1 MEFVAG
7 DLVRMGFGFFNPN
20 HAAAAICA
28 LFPFCWGWRC
38 RWHWAGRLVGVALC
52 VMLAMTYS
60 RTGMVVLVMEAAVLW
75 WCEMVASKAEAA
87 LPHPLRLCSG
97 RRWNAVPTLSVALAV
112 LAVAAW
118 WMWPRLEL
126 DGAVMNR
133 PKIWLAGLKLFAAN
147 PMGVGLRNSGE
158 IASAFL
164 LPDGITVRTLVN
176 SHLTLLAE
184 MGVFVGGAWLA
195 FIALA
200 LCVGRAMRRT
210 WVAFAG
216 LALSAFSASVFDWHV
231 LFDFAEKGG
240 YGAVNFVLAWVL
252 FVAFVVMG
260 AAMVSCGVGVLIT
273 QRRVTAAQ
281 AGLAICSEP
290 SRAERVPRDAECAEG
305 FGRIV
310 VGRGVLPIGC
320 VVVGLCAVV
329 VCFRSDDTPRVEGEY
344 VVSGGGR
351 RWDAVPT
358 VPSVYRDEGWS
369 LKSVAK
375 RFPDGARFC
384 IRPGVPANAE
394 DAGEVWL
401 FGYAA
406 ESAWRFPAARLTLV
420 SPPEFCEVPT
430 NAVVLHVSTRSTRLL
445 INAEAQ
451 SR

>member
-1 MEFVAG
+1 
-7 DLVRMGFGFFNPN
+7 
-20 HAAAAICA
+20 
-28 LFPFCWGWRC
+28 
-38 RWHWAGRLVGVALC
+38 
-52 VMLAMTYS
+52 
-60 RTGMVVLVMEAAVLW
+60 
-75 WCEMVASKAEAA
+75 
-87 LPHPLRLCSG
+87 
-97 RRWNAVPTLSVALAV
+97 
-112 LAVAAW
+112 
-118 WMWPRLEL
+118 
-126 DGAVMNR
+126 
-133 PKIWLAGLKLFAAN
+133 
-147 PMGVGLRNSGE
+147 
-158 IASAFL
+158 
-164 LPDGITVRTLVN
+164 
-176 SHLTLLAE
+176 
-184 MGVFVGGAWLA
+184 
-195 FIALA
+195 
-200 LCVGRAMRRT
+200 
-210 WVAFAG
+210 
-216 LALSAFSASVFDWHV
+216 V
-231 LFDFAEKGG
+231 LFDFKEMGG
-240 YGAVNFVLAWVL
+240 CGTVNFVLAWGL
-252 FVAFVVMG
+252 FGAFVVMG
-260 AAMVSCGVGVLIT
+260 AGCVWWGLFLT
-273 QRRVTAAQ
+273 QRR
-281 AGLAICSEP
+281 
-290 SRAERVPRDAECAEG
+290 RDAEYAEG